1 MSDSVAEKT
10 PTRGKGSS
18 PNSRANLR
26 PFVKGQ
32 SGNPAGGSK
41 KVAAVQR
48 KAEDFV
54 DEAVSVLAAALKD
67 GDTKTRI
74 MAANAILDRGLG
86 KPKQSV
92 EVNRS
97 PRTLDEISTDDLI
110 AAVHQSRDGDGTSEA
125 EACH

>member
-1 MSDSVAEKT
+1 MTEPEKQIT
-10 PTRGKGSS
+10 GRRGLN
-18 PNSRANLR
+18 PNSRANLK

-32 SGNPAGGSK
+32 SGNPSGGSK
-41 KVAAVQR
+41 KVAAVQK

-54 DEAVSVLAAALKD
+54 DEAVAVLAAALKD

-97 PRTLDEISTDDLI
+97 PRSLDEINTDDLI
-110 AAVHQSRDGDGTSEA
+110 AAVHQSRDGDGATAE